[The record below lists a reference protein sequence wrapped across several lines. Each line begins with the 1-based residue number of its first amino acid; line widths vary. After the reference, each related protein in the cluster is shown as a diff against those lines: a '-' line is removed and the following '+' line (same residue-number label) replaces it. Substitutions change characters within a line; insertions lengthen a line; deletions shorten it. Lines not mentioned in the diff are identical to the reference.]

1 MPRRKQR
8 AKSKPEDEQESS
20 VRPFWS
26 GTLTF
31 GLVSIPVN
39 LYPGTRQ
46 MRSSL
51 RMVSPEGVPLSRR
64 YFSPDTGKEL
74 DDSDMERG
82 YEVSKDK
89 FVIITD
95 EELERLDPEK
105 SRDIDLRLFVKKDE
119 IQPVYFEHAYFLAPA
134 EGSTKAYRLLAETM
148 EDSGRAGIAT
158 FVMRDKAYLVAILAE
173 NGILRAETLRFSDEV
188 RSPEEIGLPKVKQ
201 PAKSDVAR
209 FEKLIAGQKKDDIS
223 IEELKDEQTEKL
235 LKLVK
240 HKRAGHKDV
249 VETETAET
257 EPEKVVDLMAVLKKS
272 LAGKRAA

>member
-1 MPRRKQR
+1 LPRRKRR
-8 AKSKPEDEQESS
+8 AKSTPDDEQEPS

-46 MRSSL
+46 MRSPL
-51 RMVSPEGVPLSRR
+51 RMLSAEGVPLSRR

-74 DDSDMERG
+74 DDSEMVRG
-82 YEVSKDK
+82 YEISKDK
-89 FVIITD
+89 FVIVTD

-134 EGSTKAYRLLAETM
+134 GGSTKAYQLLAETM

-158 FVMRDKAYLVAILAE
+158 FVMRDKAYLVAIISE

-188 RSPEEIGLPKVKQ
+188 RSPEDIGLPRVKQ
-201 PAKSDVAR
+201 PAKSDITR
-209 FEKLIAGQKKDDIS
+209 FEKLIARHKKDDIA

-235 LKLVK
+235 LKLVE
-240 HKRAGHKDV
+240 HKRAAHRDI
-249 VETETAET
+249 VEQEASET